1 MSTCPTMDRHGAVC
15 AYMGHMGG
23 NAGADNAV
31 PTPTQTQGIAPVSVP
46 TLADLPHPLLHA
58 IASELSI
65 FEWLWLE
72 RTCRSLRGYVR
83 DDGPLWHA
91 IAFTSVGT
99 GTSMRARQ
107 GAPHPAAGYD
117 GLCCAVRLTDEMLA
131 ALLRK
136 VNAAKHTRS
145 LSLRFCTQI
154 TGTGLQP
161 LTASALM
168 LQEIDLRTA
177 AEPPPDIFMPVAR
190 ELNSIAIARV
200 LTSLL
205 PLPAKRDRGHRLTRV
220 RFAWEADKG
229 QHLRALTGDLWH
241 SGRIERVRRLRQ
253 LEAQRPGTWDALI
266 ASNRTRPLL
275 RSEVREVAAAAVP
288 TCGHLE
294 DGVVCRKLCSSESRP
309 CAMCAAHSCA
319 EGDHHSHDCCLCA
332 RVVCAR
338 CDHVGGPCS
347 ACGKSF
353 CGSCRLVWFCA
364 GGCSREFCIDCDKLN
379 FCEQCG
385 EHFCHECRRVAGCD
399 SCGETFCD
407 VCRVVT
413 VCAFCSRPF
422 CDHCRGA
429 AYCGTCGQHF
439 CAEHSGM
446 CMCCTRCRLPR
457 GRCECRRTCAV
468 C

>member
-1 MSTCPTMDRHGAVC
+1 MEADRRHGAVC
-15 AYMGHMGG
+15 AYMSGG
-23 NAGADNAV
+23 AQETTAAPAPRAGLPQA
-31 PTPTQTQGIAPVSVP
+31 QGVAPVTVP

-136 VNAAKHTRS
+136 VDAAKHTRS

-161 LTASALM
+161 LAASALV
-168 LQEIDLRTA
+168 LEEIDLRTG

-205 PLPAKRDRGHRLTRV
+205 PLPARRDRGHRLTRV

-253 LEAQRPGTWDALI
+253 LEAQRPGTWDALV

-288 TCGHLE
+288 TCGHS
-294 DGVVCRKLCSSESRP
+294 DAGVVCGKLCSSESRP

-332 RVVCAR
+332 AVLCAR
-338 CDHVGGPCS
+338 CDLGGPCS

-364 GGCSREFCIDCDKLN
+364 GGCSREFCIDCDKLD

-385 EHFCHECRRVAGCD
+385 AHFCRECRRVAGCD

-407 VCRVVT
+407 VCRVVS

-422 CDHCRGA
+422 CDLCSGV